1 MIKSILHNDLSK
13 THFSISNDKL
23 NDNYINTE
31 TGEELSLRF
40 STIHDIEYLE
50 VNFFKSIT
58 KLNIVPLY
66 SGLFVGAGGENK
78 KDLLIYVLNE
88 FKKSKCATNWA
99 IRMLDHHIFKLE
111 KAL

>member
-40 STIHDIEYLE
+40 CTIHDIEYLE

>member
-1 MIKSILHNDLSK
+1 MIKSILHNNLSR

-40 STIHDIEYLE
+40 CIIHGIEYLE
-50 VNFFKSIT
+50 VNFFKSVK

-66 SGLFVGAGGENK
+66 SGLFVGAGGEDK

-88 FKKSKCATNWA
+88 LKKSKCATNWV
-99 IRMLDHHIFKLE
+99 IQMLDLHIFELE
-111 KAL
+111 RVL